1 MTSYNNARIVKNT
14 LMLYFRMFLIMGIG
28 LYTGRII
35 LDTLGITDYG
45 IYNVVGGVITMVS
58 FLHAAIIASTQRFIS
73 FELGMGDCQRL
84 RLVFCSS
91 VNIHIAIAVVILL
104 IGESVGLWFINTH
117 LNIPLDRM
125 TAANWVYQASIFVL
139 IFKVLSVPYNAAI
152 IAHEKMSAF
161 AYISIVEALLD
172 LGAVFSLYIV
182 IYDKLIVYS
191 ILMVTVA
198 SLVRMCY
205 IIYCRRYFEE
215 CKYAFIYDKKT
226 IIEMFSFA
234 GWSILGNMGT
244 SFKSQILNIILNL
257 FYGTT
262 ANAASGVG
270 HLVSSKVN
278 AFSTNFTMA
287 LNPQITK
294 HYAAGNYQG
303 SKELV
308 YMGSRFSFFLLTII
322 SMPFLLNPY
331 YILNLWLTKVPEYA
345 ATFLQLSLLSALIYA
360 LSVCVTK
367 AIQATGRVK
376 WFQIGVFVITMGEV
390 PAAWFLLRNGLPPY
404 AVMIPVLFS
413 NTIALFFRFWLIQ
426 RYIPIYR
433 FGDYLIGVVARSVLT
448 FIISYGLCYGIC
460 RLFIASFTNILI
472 SSVLCILITMIMIY
486 AIGINQKERVLIQN
500 QISKR
505 LFKR

>member
-1 MTSYNNARIVKNT
+1 MTSYNNVRIAKNT

-58 FLHAAIIASTQRFIS
+58 FLHAAIIASTQRFLS
-73 FELGMGDCQRL
+73 FELGKGDRQRL
-84 RLVFCSS
+84 SLVFCSS
-91 VNIHIAIAVVILL
+91 VNIHIVIAAVILL

-117 LNIPLDRM
+117 LNIPQDRM

-198 SLVRMCY
+198 FLIRLCY
-205 IIYCRRYFEE
+205 IIFCRCHFKE
-215 CKYAFIYDKKT
+215 CIYTFIYDKQ
-226 IIEMFSFA
+226 IVREMFSFA
-234 GWSILGNMGT
+234 GWSILGNMGS
-244 SFKSQILNIILNL
+244 SFKGQILNIILNL

-270 HLVSSKVN
+270 HLVSSKIN
-278 AFSTNFTMA
+278 AFSVNFTMA

-294 HYAAGNYQG
+294 QYASGNYQG
-303 SKELV
+303 SKDLV

-322 SMPFLLNPY
+322 SMPFLLNPD
-331 YILNLWLTKVPEYA
+331 YILNLWLTNVPEYA
-345 ATFLQLSLLSALIYA
+345 ATFLRLSLLSALIYA

-367 AIQATGRVK
+367 AIQATGNVR
-376 WFQIGVFVITMGEV
+376 WFQIGIFIIMMGEL
-390 PAAWFLLRNGLPPY
+390 PAGWLLLRTGFPPF
-404 AVMIPVLFS
+404 AVMIPALFS

-426 RYIPIYR
+426 RYVPIYR
-433 FGDYLIGVVARSVLT
+433 FKEYMTNVVARSALT
-448 FIISYGLCYGIC
+448 FIISYGLCLGVC
-460 RLFIASFTNILI
+460 RLFGPSLIHFLI
-472 SSVLCILITMIMIY
+472 SSTLCIMLTVSTIY
-486 AIGINQKERVLIQN
+486 VMGIKKTERNLVQN
-500 QISKR
+500 LISKR
-505 LFKR
+505 LLKK